1 MPFMLFKHNN
11 NVTKINFFL
20 LKTSKGPFF
29 YVSLPK
35 IQNNNNNGNT
45 KRKNRVRTW

>member
-20 LKTSKGPFF
+20 LKTSKGQIILKTVF
-29 YVSLPK
+29 
-35 IQNNNNNGNT
+35 
-45 KRKNRVRTW
+45 